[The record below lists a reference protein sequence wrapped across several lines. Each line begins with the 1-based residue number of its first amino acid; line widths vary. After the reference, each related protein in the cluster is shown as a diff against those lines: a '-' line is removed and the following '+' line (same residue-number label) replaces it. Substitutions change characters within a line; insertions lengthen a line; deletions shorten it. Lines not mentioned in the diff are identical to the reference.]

1 MIVLAPTLATLLVA
15 VGVEALGH
23 ITLTGPAHRVSPP
36 VGGAGLLG
44 LPLAVSA
51 AQQRRV
57 TLTPVS
63 VVRGG
68 VPGTRG
74 VTPARVEVTHVIARV
89 THVARLALT
98 RVFVPGLATCGVVR
112 ALGLGDTGVKA
123 VTAGDHAVL
132 QLRAQVSIR
141 VSADPNILKKTLT

>member
-1 MIVLAPTLATLLVA
+1 MSTRVTELTTDPGLALTRPRHRVTQLRAGAQGEAGALETLLRVPGLVVIVLAPTLAALLVA

-23 ITLTGPAHRVSPP
+23 VTLTGPAHRVSPP

-57 TLTPVS
+57 TLAPVS
-63 VVRGG
+63 VVRRG

-74 VTPARVEVTHVIARV
+74 VTLARVEVTHVIARV
-89 THVARLALT
+89 THVA
-98 RVFVPGLATCGVVR
+98 
-112 ALGLGDTGVKA
+112 
-123 VTAGDHAVL
+123 
-132 QLRAQVSIR
+132 
-141 VSADPNILKKTLT
+141 